1 MLCNRFFME
10 INTVM
15 KQLKP
20 QSIKRLSDDYTT
32 RSIFIFILHWQ
43 NSLTACICI
52 SPQAGGK
59 RAEYTVGGGGAAQ
72 ADGYTATKLPRW
84 ISEWFCSRK
93 KDALHCLW
101 TRQVQRKQTSTV
113 QICFGSQLHVGSL
126 CHYTAKVIKTACM
139 MDAQKSH
146 GNTLKQSLC

>member
-20 QSIKRLSDDYTT
+20 QSIKHLSDDYTSRT
-32 RSIFIFILHWQ
+32 IFIFILHWQ

-93 KDALHCLW
+93 KTLYIVFGQGKSKENRLQLSRFALGHSYMWGVCA
-101 TRQVQRKQTSTV
+101 
-113 QICFGSQLHVGSL
+113 I
-126 CHYTAKVIKTACM
+126 IP
-139 MDAQKSH
+139 
-146 GNTLKQSLC
+146 LK